1 VRLNL
6 RYPGRERLPSTIA
19 LQFIGCFAL
28 ARTATAASIW
38 LIFLSAGFDSLAAGL
53 ATLAFFLVALVVVA
67 LLAAL
72 ALRLVLVAV
81 LVAMFVFPCLRS
93 AFRVGDVANVG
104 HTVTS
109 EGKPHPADSWQ
120 I

>member
-1 VRLNL
+1 MLLNA
-6 RYPGRERLPSTIA
+6 GQQVA
-19 LQFIGCFAL
+19 FVL
-28 ARTATAASIW
+28 ARNATAAAASDLAHLLVRW
-38 LIFLSAGFDSLAAGL
+38 FRFLGGRLGDR
-53 ATLAFFLVALVVVA
+53 AFFLVALVVVA

-81 LVAMFVFPCLRS
+81 LVAMFVFPC
-93 AFRVGDVANVG
+93 FEIANVG

-120 I
+120 ILRTFGRALLVLAVG